1 MRCAMSQSYRGR
13 RPYTTLV
20 TARPIAT
27 RPRLSVAAALGAAA
41 LFGLSVPAGKALLT
55 VTDPWLLAG
64 LLYLGSGV
72 SLGACRLAQRFLLGG
87 RVGEA
92 RLGRSEWPWL
102 AAAIFTGGV
111 IAPVLLMFGL
121 SRAAAA
127 EAALMLNLEGVLTAV
142 VAWVVFR
149 EHVNRR
155 IAGGMVA
162 IAAGAMVLAWNPTE
176 AVRLSGGAVLIAGAC
191 LGWAIDNNLTRKVSA
206 SDPLQI
212 AAMKGLVA
220 GGVNIGIA
228 LSLGASIPSPTTVG
242 LAALLGLLSYGVS
255 LILFVLALRDL
266 GAGRTSAYFSTAP
279 FVGAFIGVLL
289 LGEPVTGRLGV
300 AAGLMMIGVWLH
312 VSERHEHEHSHELLE
327 HEHRHEHDA
336 HHRHGHDSSAPP
348 GEPHSHRHVHER
360 LLHSHPHYPDIHHRH
375 GH

>member
-1 MRCAMSQSYRGR
+1 M
-13 RPYTTLV
+13 
-20 TARPIAT
+20 TATRIAT
-27 RPRLSVAAALGAAA
+27 RPRLSIAAALGAAA

-102 AAAIFTGGV
+102 GAAIFTGGV

-176 AVRLSGGAVLIAGAC
+176 AMRLSGGAVLIAGAC

-228 LSLGASIPSPTTVG
+228 LSLGASIPNPTTVG

-279 FVGAFIGVLL
+279 FVGALIGVLL

-312 VSERHEHEHSHELLE
+312 VSERHEHEHPHELLE
-327 HEHRHEHDA
+327 HEHRHEHDE

>member
-1 MRCAMSQSYRGR
+1 M
-13 RPYTTLV
+13 
-20 TARPIAT
+20 TATRIAT
-27 RPRLSVAAALGAAA
+27 RPRLSIAAALGAAA

-72 SLGACRLAQRFLLGG
+72 SLGAYRLTQRFLLGG
-87 RVGEA
+87 RAGEA

-102 AAAIFTGGV
+102 AAAIVTGGV

-220 GGVNIGIA
+220 GGVNIGIE

-279 FVGAFIGVLL
+279 FVGALIGVLL
-289 LGEPVTGRLGV
+289 LGEPVTGRLGG

-312 VSERHEHEHSHELLE
+312 VSERHEHEHVHELLE
-327 HEHRHEHDA
+327 HEHRHEHDE

>member
-1 MRCAMSQSYRGR
+1 M
-13 RPYTTLV
+13 
-20 TARPIAT
+20 TATRIAT
-27 RPRLSVAAALGAAA
+27 RPRLSIAAALGAAA

-87 RVGEA
+87 RAGEA

-228 LSLGASIPSPTTVG
+228 LSLGASIPNPTTVG

-279 FVGAFIGVLL
+279 FVGALIGVLL

-312 VSERHEHEHSHELLE
+312 VSERHEHEHVHELLE

>member
-1 MRCAMSQSYRGR
+1 M
-13 RPYTTLV
+13 
-20 TARPIAT
+20 AT
-27 RPRLSVAAALGAAA
+27 RPRLSIAAALGAAA

-87 RVGEA
+87 RAGEA

-228 LSLGASIPSPTTVG
+228 LSLGASIPNPTTVG

-279 FVGAFIGVLL
+279 FVGALIGVLL

-312 VSERHEHEHSHELLE
+312 VSERHEHEHVHELLE